1 MRVQRRR
8 VVDRWSW
15 TDLRLV
21 PPALAVWAT
30 TLLAP
35 HLTPTGALLLA
46 AGAVVLAVV
55 VARAGHGGALRRVVL
70 VALAGVLAASAAAA
84 VRGAERAGSPLLAL
98 AEQGSTV
105 TLRLQVDGEPHVLAG
120 GPGPSRV
127 LVPATVVAIADG
139 PALRPATVVLF
150 GTAADWDGV
159 LPGSTTTVR
168 ATVRPPQDGDDAV
181 AVLSARSPPVV
192 VGGPGPAQQV
202 AGDLRS
208 GLTDASA
215 RVLPPDPAGL
225 LPGLVVG
232 DTSRMQ
238 PGVTADFRRAGLG
251 HLTAVSGANVAIV
264 LALLLWPLRRRSVDR
279 RWQALTGLAGV
290 AGFVL
295 LAGPGPS
302 VLRAG
307 AMGVVTLL
315 ALASGRARVAV
326 PALAASVCVLLLV
339 DPALAGDGG
348 FALSV
353 VATAGIVLLAPGW
366 SRAWRGRGV
375 PGPVADALAVSAA
388 AGLVT
393 APLVAGLSGVIS
405 LVSLPA
411 NLLAAPAVAPATVLG
426 LLAVLVAPV
435 AAAPADLL
443 VWAAGWPTRWLVLVA
458 DRAAAVP
465 DGAFGWPGG
474 AAGALLLVGLLVA
487 GAAVLVRW
495 PRARPLAVAALVGVV
510 ALGWPARQLAD
521 GWPVPGT
528 VLVACDVGQGDAL
541 VLPVAEAAAVLV
553 DAGPDPVLVDGCLTR
568 LGVERLPLVLL
579 SHLDADHVTGLPGA
593 LAGREVGE
601 VATGVLA
608 PTEERIGAVA
618 AEVAAAGAELV
629 VLPAGAV
636 RTVGSATL
644 EVLAPD
650 AADARA
656 GADANAL
663 SVLARVTQ
671 HGITTL
677 FTGDLGADREA
688 RLADGG
694 LDLRAD
700 VLKVPHHGSG
710 DVDPGF
716 LAAVGARVALVS
728 VGADNDYGHP
738 AARLLDLLAADG
750 VPVHR
755 TDVEGDLA
763 VVGEAGEWGV
773 TARGV
778 DEVQRAVAAPRA
790 EGFPVAVRAAR
801 DRRCPVTRWRCAADR
816 PRAAP
821 AVPAAAGRRRGGAA
835 ARPGRRRGAGR
846 GPPARP
852 RLRGAR
858 ARRRRPAGRR
868 PGRRAGAVPVRRA
881 PPGGRHR
888 RARGGRC
895 PGRLPAQLRHGPR
908 PGSDAGAGARRR
920 QAQRGPAAGL
930 PQGRRGRGHLRQAD
944 LRRRPDGVRAQRGPS
959 GGRAHH
965 RRRGRC
971 AARRRRQ
978 RPEGAV
984 GSGQPAGVG
993 LRRVHRRRRR
1003 RPVPPGTGRGH
1014 RLHRGR
1020 AGARG

>member
-8 VVDRWSW
+8 VEERWSW

-21 PPALAVWAT
+21 PPALAVWST
-30 TLLAP
+30 TLL
-35 HLTPTGALLLA
+35 HLPPTAALA
-46 AGAVVLAVV
+46 VSAGAVTTAVAV
-55 VARAGHGGALRRVVL
+55 HRSGRGAGRRVAL
-70 VALAGVLAASAAAA
+70 VALAGVLAASAAGA
-84 VRGAERAGSPLLAL
+84 VRGAERGASPVLDL
-98 AEQGSTV
+98 AERGSTA
-105 TLRLQVDGEPHVLAG
+105 TLVVEVAEQPHALAG
-120 GPGPSRV
+120 GPGPARV
-127 LVPATVVAIADG
+127 LVPATVVEVVGG
-139 PALRPATVVLF
+139 PALRRVPVVLF
-150 GTAADWDGV
+150 GPVADWDGV
-159 LPGSTTTVR
+159 RPGTVATVR
-168 ATVRPPQDGDDAV
+168 ATVRPAQDGDVAV
-181 AVLSARSPPVV
+181 AALSARTAPVV
-192 VGGPGPAQQV
+192 ERGPGPAQAI
-202 AGDLRS
+202 AGELRA
-208 GLTDASA
+208 GLGSASA

-232 DTSRMQ
+232 DTSGMQ

-264 LALLLWPLRRRSVDR
+264 LALLLRPLRRRAVHR
-279 RWQALTGLAGV
+279 RWQAVAGSAGLV
-290 AGFVL
+290 GFVL
-295 LAGPGPS
+295 LAGPSPS

-307 AMGVVTLL
+307 AMGAVTLL

-326 PALAASVCVLLLV
+326 PALSAAVCVLLVV
-339 DPALAGDGG
+339 DPALATDGG

-366 SRAWRGRGV
+366 SRRWRVLGL

-393 APLVAGLSGVIS
+393 APLVAGLSGLVS

-435 AAAPADLL
+435 ATGPADLL

-465 DGAFGWPGG
+465 DGAFGWPAGVTG
-474 AAGALLLVGLLVA
+474 SLLLVALLAAGA
-487 GAAVLVRW
+487 AALVRW
-495 PRARPLAVAALVGVV
+495 PRTRPLAVAAVLGVV
-510 ALGWPARQLAD
+510 VLGWPARQLAD

-541 VLPVAEAAAVLV
+541 VLPTGEGAAVLV
-553 DAGPDPVLVDGCLTR
+553 DAGPDPVLVDACLTR

-608 PTEERIGAVA
+608 PTEDRVGRVA
-618 AEVAAAGAELV
+618 DQVAAAGGELV
-629 VLPAGAV
+629 VLPAGTE
-636 RTVGSATL
+636 RTVGSATI
-644 EVLAPD
+644 EVLAPGAD
-650 AADARA
+650 DARA
-656 GADANAL
+656 GVDPNAL

-688 RLADGG
+688 RLAEGD

-738 AARLLDLLAADG
+738 AARLLDLLAVDE

-755 TDVEGDLA
+755 TDLEGDLA
-763 VVGEAGEWGV
+763 VVGDAGDWGV

-778 DEVQRAVAAPRA
+778 DDVQRAVAAAPGQ
-790 EGFPVAVRAAR
+790 GFPAVVRATR
-801 DRRCPVTRWRCAADR
+801 DRRSPVTRWPRAADR
-816 PRAAP
+816 LRAAP

-835 ARPGRRRGAGR
+835 ARAGGRRGPGR
-846 GPPARP
+846 GPPAGP
-852 RLRGAR
+852 RVRGAR
-858 ARRRRPAGRR
+858 ARRGRAPGGRAGRR
-868 PGRRAGAVPVRRA
+868 ARPVVVRRA
-881 PPGGRHR
+881 P
-888 RARGGRC
+888 ARGGHRGARGGGRA
-895 PGRLPAQLRHGPR
+895 GRLPPQLREGPR
-908 PGSDAGAGARRR
+908 RRPDAGAGALRRE
-920 QAQRGPAAGL
+920 AQRGAAAGL
-930 PQGRRGRGHLRQAD
+930 PQGRRRRGHLRQAH
-944 LRRRPDGVRAQRGPS
+944 LTR
-959 GGRAHH
+959 
-965 RRRGRC
+965 
-971 AARRRRQ
+971 
-978 RPEGAV
+978 
-984 GSGQPAGVG
+984 
-993 LRRVHRRRRR
+993 
-1003 RPVPPGTGRGH
+1003 
-1014 RLHRGR
+1014 
-1020 AGARG
+1020 